1 MNLQS
6 PLLRRA
12 NRTVPRLLGLLVAGL
27 ASTWA
32 LAAPPTEP
40 ASPQPCRLKGVE
52 HEALCGVV
60 RRPLDPAMPQG
71 VQIDVHYA
79 VLPALARN
87 KRNDPVF
94 FFAGGPG
101 QAAVR
106 MAGPLSKRYAR
117 FSNRRDLVFVD
128 QRGTGLSAPLVCPGD
143 DERAALQ
150 PLADGLDEAKRLERL
165 TACRTALQKL
175 PHGDLRQYT
184 TTIAMGDIDAVRAAL
199 DVEQI
204 NAIGASYGT
213 RAVLEYQRQFPQ
225 RVRRAVIDGV
235 APPDMVLPVSFSP
248 DNQAAMEAVLTGCDA
263 QDACKKR
270 YPNLRAEWQQLLRSL
285 PLTATVTHPLTGRE
299 ERLTVTR
306 DQVLNAVRLPLYV
319 PMLAAGLPGAIHD
332 AAQQRFAPLL
342 GLASAMDGP
351 GAGLATGMHLSVV
364 CAEDAPRMAEAKEA
378 PGADFGKLQ
387 AEFYAQACANWP
399 RGQVSDAFYRIGAA
413 PAATLVLS
421 GGADPATPPR
431 HGERVAK
438 LLGAKARHVVVPQAG
453 HGTLSL
459 ACMRDAV
466 VRFVDAATDDEAL
479 KVDASC
485 AAHMPRATVFVPL
498 QAAAEG
504 AQ

>member
-1 MNLQS
+1 MNLQT

-12 NRTVPRLLGLLVAGL
+12 RRTIPGLLGLLVTGL

-165 TACRTALQKL
+165 TACRTTLQKL

-199 DVEQI
+199 GVEQI

-248 DNQAAMEAVLTGCDA
+248 DNQTAMEAVLAGCQA

-299 ERLTVTR
+299 ERLTITR

-498 QAAAEG
+498 QAAVEG